1 MLAGRE
7 RQRTFAFHKTDSGI
21 KMDFTGYGIGRV
33 ERNFS
38 AQTVGESGI
47 VTVLDQCHAAEVR
60 GVEYGKQA

>member
-7 RQRTFAFHKTDSGI
+7 RQRTFAFNKTDGGV
-21 KMDFTGYGIGRV
+21 KVDFMGYGIGRI

-47 VTVLDQCHAAEVR
+47 VTVFDQ
-60 GVEYGKQA
+60 